1 VKFGPNGCHVELGAC
16 RNDAG
21 KLEIWVKDD
30 GPGIPAED
38 LITVLTPFNQVRNH
52 LVFVHEGLGL
62 GLPIAK
68 SLTELNG
75 GEFELTSQIGHGTE
89 ARLRFDAAA

>member
-1 VKFGPNGCHVELGAC
+1 
-16 RNDAG
+16 
-21 KLEIWVKDD
+21 
-30 GPGIPAED
+30 
-38 LITVLTPFNQVRNH
+38 VLTPFNQVRNH